1 MCILIGHVCLIGKS
15 FEKRVCD
22 GGFWVLPIET
32 SFVPSNW
39 KETFLNDV
47 DLFTHSSCLL
57 VHLKET
63 ETLLLDNKTRAPC
76 RIGDRS
82 TSDVVVR
89 LRTQEGRDEWVYCH
103 SYVLISNSK
112 YFSDRLSENWPTCQI
127 LDSRNCVE
135 VYCQESDLDYH
146 INVLRLFYDINVCS
160 VTDMC
165 HGVRNALGVLRV
177 ANELGCPQII
187 ASCVDYLEAVSWEE
201 TEEEE
206 ILRTIPGMGSQAEP
220 ILARLQ
226 PVNTTAIVRIFLAAI
241 RFATSSPCPSL
252 TDLKTSAQEQLE
264 YMLTEDD
271 DAPLLTA
278 DDQIKSEVSECINS
292 LFTRFTSL
300 LESLVCKTEEPVSE
314 TGKLQL
320 FQSYLTDLSWA
331 CQILVKLEIMREFI
345 MKWMEA
351 SDNIVKAVDQAS
363 PEADILESRLKIVEI
378 TAKILEPIAY
388 GTIILPTAKR
398 LKMVKVW
405 LPFTRIV
412 KPLIDAA
419 SADGEE
425 GLALKMDGE
434 LWQSLE
440 SAFVSI
446 ILALPSGDQAEIL
459 TGWLQNE
466 HIRYPDLTEAF
477 EVWCYRSKVAKRRLA
492 SFGVS
497 IV

>member
-1 MCILIGHVCLIGKS
+1 
-15 FEKRVCD
+15 
-22 GGFWVLPIET
+22 
-32 SFVPSNW
+32 
-39 KETFLNDV
+39 
-47 DLFTHSSCLL
+47 
-57 VHLKET
+57 
-63 ETLLLDNKTRAPC
+63 
-76 RIGDRS
+76 
-82 TSDVVVR
+82 
-89 LRTQEGRDEWVYCH
+89 
-103 SYVLISNSK
+103 
-112 YFSDRLSENWPTCQI
+112 
-127 LDSRNCVE
+127 
-135 VYCQESDLDYH
+135 
-146 INVLRLFYDINVCS
+146 
-160 VTDMC
+160 MC
-165 HGVRNALGVLRV
+165 HGVRNALGALRV

-278 DDQIKSEVSECINS
+278 DDQIKSEVSECVNS
-292 LFTRFTSL
+292 LFTRFTTL

-378 TAKILEPIAY
+378 TAK
-388 GTIILPTAKR
+388 
-398 LKMVKVW
+398 
-405 LPFTRIV
+405 
-412 KPLIDAA
+412 
-419 SADGEE
+419 
-425 GLALKMDGE
+425 LA
-434 LWQSLE
+434 
-440 SAFVSI
+440 
-446 ILALPSGDQAEIL
+446 
-459 TGWLQNE
+459 
-466 HIRYPDLTEAF
+466 
-477 EVWCYRSKVAKRRLA
+477 
-492 SFGVS
+492 
-497 IV
+497 